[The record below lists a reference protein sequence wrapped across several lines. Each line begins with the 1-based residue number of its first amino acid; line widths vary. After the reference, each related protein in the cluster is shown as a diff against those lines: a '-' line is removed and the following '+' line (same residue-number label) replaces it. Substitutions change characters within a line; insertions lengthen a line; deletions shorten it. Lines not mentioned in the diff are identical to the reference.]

1 MTNTPG
7 EFIWYELMTSDPDA
21 AADFYRAVVGWS
33 VKEFEPGADYRL
45 FSAPDADVAGLL
57 RTPADKANVPPCWFG
72 YIGVDDVDAKA
83 RELVAAGAVEH
94 APPTDIPG
102 VGRFAMLAD
111 PQGVPFYVM
120 RGSSEG
126 SSTSF
131 KPNAVGHCQWNEL
144 NTTDPAAALAFYT
157 RGFGWLKGDVMPMG
171 EMGDYQF
178 INIGDQMI
186 GAMMGQPPESPPPN
200 WTFYFGVD
208 DIDRAAQTVKAKG
221 GTIHHGPSEI
231 PGGEYI
237 IIVDDPQGAMV
248 GFVGPRRS

>member
-1 MTNTPG
+1 MTNQAS

-21 AADFYRAVVGWS
+21 AADFYGAVVGWTT
-33 VKEFEPGADYRL
+33 KAFDGGGGDYRL
-45 FSAPDADVAGLL
+45 FGAPDADVAGLMRL
-57 RTPADKANVPPCWFG
+57 EQAGAPAGWFA
-72 YIGVDDVDAKA
+72 YIGVEDVDAKA
-83 RELVAAGAVEH
+83 RELVAAGAVQH
-94 APPTDIPG
+94 APPTDIPD

-111 PQGVPFYVM
+111 PQGVPFYIM

-157 RGFGWLKGDVMPMG
+157 RAFGWQKGDVMPMG

-186 GAMMGQPPESPPPN
+186 GAMMRQPPGSPPPN

-208 DIDRAAQTVKAKG
+208 DIDRAAQTATAKG
-221 GTIHHGPSEI
+221 GKILHGPSEV
-231 PGGEYI
+231 PGGDHI

-248 GFVGPRRS
+248 GFVGPKRS